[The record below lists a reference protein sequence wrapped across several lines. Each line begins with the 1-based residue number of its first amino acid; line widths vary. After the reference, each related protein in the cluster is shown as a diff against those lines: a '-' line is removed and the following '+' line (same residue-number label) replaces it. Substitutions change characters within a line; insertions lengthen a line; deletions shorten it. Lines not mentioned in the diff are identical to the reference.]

1 MGTSEP
7 GRVARWAYSTKNI
20 VGVGLA
26 AVGPII
32 GLAGVV
38 NPLVGLAL
46 SPALYVVGALAA
58 PGRKR
63 VDLAAG
69 IDPAD
74 VRRSLGEVQRRIKGR
89 VPQEVADRVQHI
101 ASTITE
107 CMPRASS
114 LGDGS
119 TQAFGLARTATDY
132 LPTALQA
139 YLDLPRAYA
148 DRKIVSDGKTSLG
161 LLIDQLDL
169 LAEKMDEVAD
179 AVHRSDTDKLVAN
192 GRFLAEKFGKS
203 GLDLDT
209 K

>member
-1 MGTSEP
+1 MATSEP
-7 GRVARWAYSTKNI
+7 GRVARWAYSTKNMAGI
-20 VGVGLA
+20 GLA

-38 NPLVGLAL
+38 NPLIGLAL
-46 SPALYVVGALAA
+46 VPALYAVGALAA

-74 VRRSLGEVQRRIKGR
+74 IRRSLSEVQRRIKGK
-89 VPQEVADRVQHI
+89 VPQEVSDRVDRI
-101 ASTITE
+101 ASTITG
-107 CMPRASS
+107 CLPRANA

-119 TQAFGLARTATDY
+119 SQAFGMARTAADY

-148 DRKIVSDGKTSLG
+148 DRKVVTEGKTSLG
-161 LLIDQLDL
+161 LLIEQLDL
-169 LAEKMDEVAD
+169 MAEKMDEIAD
-179 AVHRSDTDKLVAN
+179 AIHRSDTDKLVAH
-192 GRFLAEKFGKS
+192 GRFLAEKFGK
-203 GLDLDT
+203 GELDVGE